1 MEKWMSRI
9 LAFLMAIVLI
19 VNMGVTQVFAAEE
32 AQLPPNEIQECTSN
46 FGIDF
51 KLTFSDDA
59 KAWLSAVAG
68 ITVGGTAYTKADSSY
83 GVWSNTNFYVDA
95 NNNYLLIGEAFEEET
110 AECVVQADG
119 YANLI
124 LELNKSNHTAVIKD
138 VQGGGTEHIHAGG
151 IATCQQK
158 AVCPECGQEYGE
170 LGDHTYENGKC
181 TVCGLEETNNIQ
193 SLPTEIQQCSSNF
206 GTDFKLTFSDDAKA
220 WLGAVTS
227 VTVAG
232 NTYTKTDSS
241 YGVWR
246 NTSFYIDA
254 DNNYLLIGEAFEE
267 EIAECVV
274 QADGYADLILE
285 LNKSNYTAVIKEN
298 VEHTHTGGTATCQQ
312 KAICE
317 VCGQEYGELGDHT
330 YENGKC
336 TVCGLEKI
344 DAPSVTVNNSDST
357 YFVLTVDNSEY
368 MQGISSILCNGNE
381 LEETEYKIALN
392 GTKYYLDKANNAIYF
407 DKMSGIPFQS
417 GDIITIQ
424 NAEYKDLRLKISIG
438 TGEVTVKPVDEDEE
452 QGDEYKL
459 YVRLV
464 GYFEA
469 ALVNQKGYDA
479 MSAASTNITQN
490 KNSNVSVEAAL
501 LLDGAE
507 PTDSDW
513 KLLNESGVKIDPK
526 NTRVNIDDGMGMVG
540 VYSIY
545 DSSITLAGTPTKA
558 GEYKIGVTV
567 TDDQGRTATSNDL
580 IFKVYSGQENLED
593 QLILENCTQTADQK
607 YMYDMEPW
615 AIRNFDNTDNTV
627 TVPKDI
633 KAWYGSHTSGTYGEL
648 GYAVSEGDDTTQTL
662 IIPEGCN
669 LTFVNMD
676 ILSSVRIVVENGAT
690 LILRD
695 STVQGIIDVKSGGK
709 FSMNY
714 NEYEGKGEFLTGAS
728 INGQLIL
735 RDGAILENAKIYSN
749 TNFIANGKEV
759 RKNSNP
765 VVVTEG
771 NVTVNGQV
779 FIRGD
784 EAATG
789 TDPSTGKSFAGQ
801 TGLLVKDGTLNIT
814 EGSVLAVY
822 GGGYT
827 ATTSVGGAA
836 IIFDN
841 GSIAGEGKLIA
852 VGGQGMF
859 DNGGNAT
866 EGKGTIAV
874 ANAYLEGGNSYQPK
888 TGCTAGKAVADDVS
902 LSGNTNRNLIDGKVV
917 SSEGDAA
924 NKGTYWSSIS
934 EIPDLSL
941 YTVENNAPG
950 EHKHTWQT
958 EWSKDEKNHWYACS
972 DCDEK
977 KDLAAHIPGPEATE
991 TTPQTCT
998 VCGYVMQPAK
1008 ELKNINDSNITI
1020 SDIATQIYTGKEI
1033 QPSVKITD
1041 DGKTLKLG
1049 TDYKVTYK
1057 NNKDVGRASVIIE
1070 GIGNYTS
1077 KKTKTFA
1084 IIPQKVTNLKATA
1097 PDSKSVKLSWS
1108 KLSNVTGYRIYRS
1121 TDGENF
1127 SYIKTLKGSNKLT
1140 YVDEN
1145 LTFEKR
1151 YYYEVR
1157 GYVDDE
1163 TLNKRFYGVL
1173 SDVTSVAVLRVSQK
1187 VTNLKATV
1195 SSYNSIKLSWDK
1207 LSDVTGYR
1215 IYRSTDGKNFTYMK
1229 TLKGTKIVTYVDENL
1244 TTGTTYYYKVRAYL
1258 DDTTIDKR
1266 YYGALSASV
1275 KAKPTK

>member
-1 MEKWMSRI
+1 MEKVMSR
-9 LAFLMAIVLI
+9 LVAFLMAMVLI
-19 VNMGVTQVFAAEE
+19 VNLGVTQVFAAGE
-32 AQLPPNEIQECTSN
+32 AQLPPNEIQESTSN
-46 FGIDF
+46 FGTDF
-51 KLTFSDDA
+51 KITFSDDA
-59 KAWLSAVAG
+59 KAWLSAVTAV
-68 ITVGGTAYTKADSSY
+68 TVGGTVYTKADSSY
-83 GVWSNTNFYVDA
+83 GVWRNTNFYVDA
-95 NNNYLLIGEAFEEET
+95 NSNYLLIGEAFEEET

-119 YANLI
+119 YA
-124 LELNKSNHTAVIKD
+124 
-138 VQGGGTEHIHAGG
+138 
-151 IATCQQK
+151 
-158 AVCPECGQEYGE
+158 
-170 LGDHTYENGKC
+170 
-181 TVCGLEETNNIQ
+181 
-193 SLPTEIQQCSSNF
+193 
-206 GTDFKLTFSDDAKA
+206 
-220 WLGAVTS
+220 
-227 VTVAG
+227 
-232 NTYTKTDSS
+232 
-241 YGVWR
+241 
-246 NTSFYIDA
+246 
-254 DNNYLLIGEAFEE
+254 
-267 EIAECVV
+267 
-274 QADGYADLILE
+274 DLALE
-285 LNKSNYTAVIKEN
+285 LNKSNYTAVIKDAQGGGT
-298 VEHTHTGGTATCQQ
+298 EHIHTGGTATCQQ
-312 KAICE
+312 RAICE
-317 VCGQEYGELGDHT
+317 VCGQEYGELGEHT

-344 DAPSVTVNNSDST
+344 EAPSVTVDNSDST
-357 YFVLTVDNSEY
+357 YFVLKVDNSEY
-368 MQGISSILCNGNE
+368 MQGISSILCNDTV
-381 LEETEYKIALN
+381 LEEIKYKIALN
-392 GTKYYLDKANNAIYF
+392 GTKYYLDKENNAIYF

-438 TGEVTVKPVDEDEE
+438 AGEISVKPVDENEE

-479 MSAASTNITQN
+479 MSAASTNVTQN
-490 KNSNVSVEAAL
+490 KNSDVSVEAAL
-501 LLDGAE
+501 LADGTE
-507 PTDSDW
+507 PTDADW

-648 GYAVSEGDDTTQTL
+648 GYAVSEGSDTTQTL

-690 LILRD
+690 LSLRD

-709 FSMNY
+709 FTMNY

-749 TNFIANGKEV
+749 TNFIANGTEV
-759 RKNSNP
+759 RKNANS

-771 NVTVNGQV
+771 NVTISGQV

-789 TDPSTGKSFAGQ
+789 TDDTTGKSFAGQ
-801 TGLLVKDGTLNIT
+801 TGLLVKDGTLNLT
-814 EGSVLAVY
+814 DGSVLAVY

-827 ATTSVGGAA
+827 ATTSVGGTA
-836 IIFDN
+836 IILDN
-841 GSIAGEGKLIA
+841 VSIAGEGKLIA

-866 EGKGTIAV
+866 EGKGTISV

-888 TGCTAGKAVADDVS
+888 TGCTAGKAVADDIS

-917 SSEGDAA
+917 SSESDVTE
-924 NKGTYWSSIS
+924 KGTYWSSIS

-950 EHKHTWQT
+950 EHEHTWQT

-977 KDLAAHIPGPEATE
+977 KDLAAHIPGAEATE
-991 TTPQTCT
+991 TTPQVCT
-998 VCGYVMQPAK
+998 VCGYVIQPVK
-1008 ELKNINDSNITI
+1008 ELKNVEDLTYDPVAEYTYSGKAIKPSIRIKDGTSELKLGTDYTVSYKNNINAGQGTIIVKGTGSYKGTKTLNFNVLAKNINASNIKI
-1020 SDIATQIYTGKEI
+1020 FDIGTQIYTGKPMK
-1033 QPSVKITD
+1033 PSIKLTHD
-1041 DGKTLKLG
+1041 DKLLELGKDYTL
-1049 TDYKVTYK
+1049 TYK
-1057 NNKDVGRASVIIE
+1057 NNGGMGRASVIVE
-1070 GIGNYTS
+1070 GIGNYKS

-1084 IIPQKVTNLKATA
+1084 IIPKQVVNLKTA
-1097 PDSKSVKLSWS
+1097 VASYNSIRLTWD
-1108 KLSNVTGYRIYRS
+1108 KLSNVTGYRVYRS
-1121 TDGENF
+1121 TNGKSF
-1127 SYIKTLKGSNKLT
+1127 SCIATLKGSNILT
-1140 YVDEN
+1140 Y
-1145 LTFEKR
+1145 T
-1151 YYYEVR
+1151 
-1157 GYVDDE
+1157 
-1163 TLNKRFYGVL
+1163 NK
-1173 SDVTSVAVLRVSQK
+1173 
-1187 VTNLKATV
+1187 
-1195 SSYNSIKLSWDK
+1195 
-1207 LSDVTGYR
+1207 
-1215 IYRSTDGKNFTYMK
+1215 
-1229 TLKGTKIVTYVDENL
+1229 NL
-1244 TTGTTYYYKVRAYL
+1244 TTGKNYYYKVCAYF
-1258 DDTTIDKR
+1258 DDTNVDKR
-1266 YYGALSASV
+1266 YYGAMSNSV
-1275 KAKPTK
+1275 KIKPTVSKVTIKSVVNSSAKKATLTWNKVTGANGYEIYQAGSKNGTYTRIKTVTSGGTLTFTKAKLKTGKTYYYKMRAYRIVDGSKKYGSYSAIKAVKITKK